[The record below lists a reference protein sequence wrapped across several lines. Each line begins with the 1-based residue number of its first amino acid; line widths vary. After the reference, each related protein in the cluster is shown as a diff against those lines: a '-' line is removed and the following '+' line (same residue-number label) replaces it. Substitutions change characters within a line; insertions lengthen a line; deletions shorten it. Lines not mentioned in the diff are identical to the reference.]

1 MTSNTSLQKNYVVVY
16 SEPKR
21 KTPQNNNV
29 QEHKIREA
37 GDGER

>member
-1 MTSNTSLQKNYVVVY
+1 MQSCIVNQ
-16 SEPKR
+16 KR

-29 QEHKIREA
+29 QEHKMREA